1 MLTEEVAKLLLTTFR
16 GREEF
21 IAVHMSGS
29 HPEPKQLNGSIPLDK
44 FIERHTNGNSCGV
57 YLLRGDS
64 TVYCACADF
73 DDHDGNNP
81 DALSDAQAFAR
92 FLIRSGFPCLFER
105 SQSGT
110 GYHVWVL
117 FSEPIPAGEAR
128 LFMVGALNDCE
139 LDRTE
144 AFPKQATLTDSKPL
158 GNYVRYPLSGK
169 SCFLDIETLTEV
181 DPVTALTTAPVLE
194 SEVVLAKHWWNTAE
208 GIEPVERR
216 HYDKAGMP
224 SRVSALMDTPE
235 GELLARRWMGDVS
248 GMAGKR
254 SRSDICFALATEMI
268 RNYIPT
274 PEIEAAITQWSVV
287 NQYEQGLKRDWVERT
302 VAFAYTGLKPRGE
315 KEAAYSS
322 SRLGVLLHSAI
333 EEYVSGG
340 PPPRITTGVPAV
352 DASMCGGYCLGEYT
366 IVAGRPSQGK
376 SALALHMLDAAARQG
391 YSGVFISLEMT
402 QAQCMKRVLT
412 RLTDIPEAEWSRSE
426 VAKQLHELSDADLAS
441 KAPIYYSFGSP
452 KSYYEIETEIRDYHR
467 RGCQVVVVDY
477 MSLIELPD
485 GSDSYKHVTQCTKQF
500 ANLARELGI
509 ALHVLVQLKRPD
521 ARYRKLV
528 LPQMSDLAESGQIER
543 DADNI
548 LGVLWPWKEFPTDY
562 EPNVYN
568 VVNMKTKHRGIKE
581 PVVVVNWNPE
591 RQMYS

>member
-1 MLTEEVAKLLLTTFR
+1 MLTEEVAKLLLTTFK

-21 IAVHMSGS
+21 IAVHMAGS

-81 DALSDAQAFAR
+81 DALSDAQTFAR
-92 FLIRSGFPCLFER
+92 FLTRSGFPCLFER

-144 AFPKQATLTDSKPL
+144 AFPKQSALTDSKPL

-181 DPVTALTTAPVLE
+181 DPVTALTTAPVLAVE
-194 SEVVLAKHWWNTAE
+194 AVLAKHWWNTTE
-208 GIEPVERR
+208 GNEPVERR

-235 GELLARRWMGDVS
+235 GELLAKRWMGDTS

-254 SRSDICFALATEMI
+254 SRSDICFAMATEMI

-274 PEIEAAITQWSVV
+274 PEIEAAVKQWSVV
-287 NQYEQGLKRDWVERT
+287 NQYEQGLKTDWVERT
-302 VAFAYTGLKPRGE
+302 VAFAYTGLKPMGE

-333 EEYVSGG
+333 EKYVSGG
-340 PPPRITTGVPAV
+340 MPPRISTGISSV
-352 DASMCGGYCLGEYT
+352 DASMGGGYCLSEYS
-366 IVAGRPSQGK
+366 ILAGRPSQGK
-376 SALALHMLDAAARQG
+376 SALALHMLDAAAKQG
-391 YSGVFISLEMT
+391 YSGAFISLEMT
-402 QAQCMKRVLT
+402 EDQCMKRVLT
-412 RLTDIPEAEWSRSE
+412 RLTDIPEVEWSRPE
-426 VAKQLHELSDADLAS
+426 VARQLHELSDADLAS
-441 KAPIYYSFGSP
+441 KSPIYYSFGSP

-467 RGCQVVVVDY
+467 RGCKVVVVDY

-485 GSDSYKHVTQCTKQF
+485 GVDMYKHVTQCTKQF
-500 ANLARELGI
+500 ANLPRELGI